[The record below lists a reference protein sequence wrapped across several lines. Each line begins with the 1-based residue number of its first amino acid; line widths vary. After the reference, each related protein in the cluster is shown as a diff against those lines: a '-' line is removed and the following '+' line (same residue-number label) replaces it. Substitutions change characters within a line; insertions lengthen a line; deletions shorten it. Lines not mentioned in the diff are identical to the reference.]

1 MCAQILLSDEQQAQ
15 VKEELASHGLVSAVV
30 LIRQLSSAD
39 LASAVAYGRQL
50 QGTLGKPNDLTVSLD
65 SKDGGTLAAFSRPR
79 NSLVYWTDLFISRE
93 NARAALGRAPDF
105 EDTRVVSWGRISLDE
120 AERLLRL
127 CTDPEFQAEI
137 LADLRELSGAV
148 GSTIVTLYFADPYR
162 VY

>member
-1 MCAQILLSDEQQAQ
+1 VSAQILLSDEQQAQ

-50 QGTLGKPNDLTVSLD
+50 QGTSGIPN
-65 SKDGGTLAAFSRPR
+65 DGGTLAAFSRPR

>member
-15 VKEELASHGLVSAVV
+15 VKEELISHGLVSAVV

-50 QGTLGKPNDLTVSLD
+50 QGTSGVSLD

-148 GSTIVTLYFADPYR
+148 GSTIVTFYYADPYR